1 MNMRNI
7 DRLARAIADLM
18 NSGREVVLVTSGAIG
33 VGVGCLDLP
42 ERPSE
47 MRDKQAVAAVG
58 QCELMNV
65 YSRCFAEYSR
75 VVAQILLTKDGIDD
89 PITRANISNTM
100 EALIEKGI
108 LPVVNEN
115 DTVSTAEIP
124 HAGTFGDNDTL
135 SALVARVVNADLLI
149 ILSDIDALYD
159 SNPKE
164 NPDAKRISVVT
175 EVSDELITP
184 PLKKVIRIATAED
197 AQRDAE
203 NRLKER
209 DAMALCQKKVG
220 EHKLQM
226 KLVGCEYTFDNS
238 KIMFYFTSDKR
249 VDFRALVKDL
259 AAAFH
264 TRIEL
269 RQIGVRDEA
278 RMMGGLGMCGRPV
291 CCAQFLGDFQPV
303 SIKMAKEQSLS
314 LNPTKISG
322 ICGRLMCCLK
332 YEEDH
337 YEATRKR
344 MPRVGKEVQTP
355 DGVGTVVDLNIL
367 KETVRV
373 RIPKGDS
380 TEQKDYPM
388 ADVQRLQPAARP
400 PRKAKPGEGEAE
412 QALDAEQTPD
422 APDDDSIAE
431 FAGEEG
437 LTADEALAEIEEISS
452 DAEEDLVDLEADS
465 GAPEEP

>member
-1 MNMRNI
+1 MSEEEKMGRNLITNAKRVVVKVGTSTITYENGRMNMRNM

-149 ILSDIDALYD
+149 ILSDIDAVYD

-164 NPDAKRISVVT
+164 NPDAKRISVVH
-175 EVSDELITP
+175 EI
-184 PLKKVIRIATAED
+184 
-197 AQRDAE
+197 
-203 NRLKER
+203 
-209 DAMALCQKKVG
+209 
-220 EHKLQM
+220 
-226 KLVGCEYTFDNS
+226 
-238 KIMFYFTSDKR
+238 
-249 VDFRALVKDL
+249 
-259 AAAFH
+259 
-264 TRIEL
+264 
-269 RQIGVRDEA
+269 
-278 RMMGGLGMCGRPV
+278 
-291 CCAQFLGDFQPV
+291 
-303 SIKMAKEQSLS
+303 
-314 LNPTKISG
+314 
-322 ICGRLMCCLK
+322 
-332 YEEDH
+332 
-337 YEATRKR
+337 
-344 MPRVGKEVQTP
+344 
-355 DGVGTVVDLNIL
+355 
-367 KETVRV
+367 
-373 RIPKGDS
+373 
-380 TEQKDYPM
+380 
-388 ADVQRLQPAARP
+388 
-400 PRKAKPGEGEAE
+400 
-412 QALDAEQTPD
+412 
-422 APDDDSIAE
+422 
-431 FAGEEG
+431 
-437 LTADEALAEIEEISS
+437 DEALLKSAGGAGSALGTGGMQTKIIAMGMLMDHGIAGVIAEGSQSQIL
-452 DAEEDLVDLEADS
+452 EDILDGEDIGTLFV
-465 GAPEEP
+465 PKK

>member
-1 MNMRNI
+1 MSEEEKMGRNLITNAKRVVVKVGTSTITYENGRMNMRNM

-175 EVSDELITP
+175 EVSDELI
-184 PLKKVIRIATAED
+184 KAAGG
-197 AQRDAE
+197 AGS
-203 NRLKER
+203 
-209 DAMALCQKKVG
+209 ALG
-220 EHKLQM
+220 
-226 KLVGCEYTFDNS
+226 T
-238 KIMFYFTSDKR
+238 
-249 VDFRALVKDL
+249 
-259 AAAFH
+259 
-264 TRIEL
+264 
-269 RQIGVRDEA
+269 
-278 RMMGGLGMCGRPV
+278 GGM
-291 CCAQFLGDFQPV
+291 Q
-303 SIKMAKEQSLS
+303 
-314 LNPTKISG
+314 TKIIAMSMLMDHG
-322 ICGRLMCCLK
+322 I
-332 YEEDH
+332 
-337 YEATRKR
+337 A
-344 MPRVGKEVQTP
+344 
-355 DGVGTVVDLNIL
+355 GV
-367 KETVRV
+367 
-373 RIPKGDS
+373 
-380 TEQKDYPM
+380 
-388 ADVQRLQPAARP
+388 
-400 PRKAKPGEGEAE
+400 
-412 QALDAEQTPD
+412 
-422 APDDDSIAE
+422 IAE
-431 FAGEEG
+431 GSQSQILEDILDGEDIG
-437 LTADEALAEIEEISS
+437 TLF
-452 DAEEDLVDLEADS
+452 V
-465 GAPEEP
+465 PKK

>member
-1 MNMRNI
+1 MGEEERQGRHLITEAKRIVVKVGTSTITYENGRMNMRNI

-175 EVSDELITP
+175 EVSDELI
-184 PLKKVIRIATAED
+184 RAAGG
-197 AQRDAE
+197 AGS
-203 NRLKER
+203 
-209 DAMALCQKKVG
+209 ALG
-220 EHKLQM
+220 
-226 KLVGCEYTFDNS
+226 T
-238 KIMFYFTSDKR
+238 
-249 VDFRALVKDL
+249 
-259 AAAFH
+259 
-264 TRIEL
+264 
-269 RQIGVRDEA
+269 
-278 RMMGGLGMCGRPV
+278 GGM
-291 CCAQFLGDFQPV
+291 Q
-303 SIKMAKEQSLS
+303 
-314 LNPTKISG
+314 TKIIAMSMLMDHG
-322 ICGRLMCCLK
+322 I
-332 YEEDH
+332 
-337 YEATRKR
+337 A
-344 MPRVGKEVQTP
+344 
-355 DGVGTVVDLNIL
+355 GV
-367 KETVRV
+367 
-373 RIPKGDS
+373 
-380 TEQKDYPM
+380 
-388 ADVQRLQPAARP
+388 
-400 PRKAKPGEGEAE
+400 
-412 QALDAEQTPD
+412 
-422 APDDDSIAE
+422 IAE
-431 FAGEEG
+431 GSQSQILEDILDGEDIG
-437 LTADEALAEIEEISS
+437 TLFVPRT
-452 DAEEDLVDLEADS
+452 
-465 GAPEEP
+465 

>member
-1 MNMRNI
+1 MGEEERQGRHLITEAKRIVVKVGTSTITYENGRMNMRNI

-175 EVSDELITP
+175 EVSDELI
-184 PLKKVIRIATAED
+184 KAAGG
-197 AQRDAE
+197 AGS
-203 NRLKER
+203 
-209 DAMALCQKKVG
+209 ALG
-220 EHKLQM
+220 
-226 KLVGCEYTFDNS
+226 T
-238 KIMFYFTSDKR
+238 
-249 VDFRALVKDL
+249 
-259 AAAFH
+259 
-264 TRIEL
+264 
-269 RQIGVRDEA
+269 
-278 RMMGGLGMCGRPV
+278 GGM
-291 CCAQFLGDFQPV
+291 Q
-303 SIKMAKEQSLS
+303 
-314 LNPTKISG
+314 TKIIAMSMLMDHG
-322 ICGRLMCCLK
+322 I
-332 YEEDH
+332 
-337 YEATRKR
+337 A
-344 MPRVGKEVQTP
+344 
-355 DGVGTVVDLNIL
+355 GV
-367 KETVRV
+367 
-373 RIPKGDS
+373 
-380 TEQKDYPM
+380 
-388 ADVQRLQPAARP
+388 
-400 PRKAKPGEGEAE
+400 
-412 QALDAEQTPD
+412 
-422 APDDDSIAE
+422 IAE
-431 FAGEEG
+431 GSQSQILEDILDGEDIG
-437 LTADEALAEIEEISS
+437 TLFFFFT
-452 DAEEDLVDLEADS
+452 
-465 GAPEEP
+465 